1 MARLKVI
8 GSSSKG
14 NGYILD
20 CGSDTLLIEVGMPI
34 KDLIPA
40 TNWSQAAVVAAIC
53 SHTHLD
59 HAKYIPQYLSH
70 GVPVYSTHECAHKYD
85 GVGIL
90 QHRRKYRLGGFT
102 VMPLTVPHNAECY
115 AYVIQ
120 HKAMGTLLFATD
132 LTSFPYNVKCDH
144 LMIECNYSEQLLVDN
159 LVDGA
164 EIRSQSQNHLELN
177 DCIEIIKRLNRGQ
190 INSLILLHLSDG
202 LSDEK
207 MFCDKVYL
215 ETGLK
220 PIFADSG
227 VEVELLKDEF

>member
-1 MARLKVI
+1 
-8 GSSSKG
+8 
-14 NGYILD
+14 
-20 CGSDTLLIEVGMPI
+20 
-34 KDLIPA
+34 
-40 TNWSQAAVVAAIC
+40 
-53 SHTHLD
+53 
-59 HAKYIPQYLSH
+59 
-70 GVPVYSTHECAHKYD
+70 
-85 GVGIL
+85 
-90 QHRRKYRLGGFT
+90 
-102 VMPLTVPHNAECY
+102 
-115 AYVIQ
+115 
-120 HKAMGTLLFATD
+120 
-132 LTSFPYNVKCDH
+132 
-144 LMIECNYSEQLLVDN
+144 MIECNYSEQLLVDN

-164 EIRSQSQNHLELN
+164 EIRSQSQSHLELN